1 MNRNLIEQRK
11 WFIAS
16 VGLLSLLA
24 STACLLVVRS
34 ALFVTQRVCKSHDG
48 TTCWGFRPTLNLSI
62 TWKVLGSIT
71 YTSLDWTCGTYTSSR
86 WSASAGLNLSAAI
99 SL

>member
-34 ALFVTQRVCKSHDG
+34 ALPESAVGAETALALMFIGAVS
-48 TTCWGFRPTLNLSI
+48 GFARLLTLFIPLLI
-62 TWKVLGSIT
+62 LKLWPGIE
-71 YTSLDWTCGTYTSSR
+71 GPP
-86 WSASAGLNLSAAI
+86 SAE
-99 SL
+99 